1 MDVASAKWLS
11 ELGLDQDYSSSFF
24 HKSEMN
30 SLNQFGFIS
39 EEVATALG
47 EDYKQSF
54 SSESYSSYSTITT
67 KNPSNAASSGS
78 DYSVKDSQVSF
89 DRPPKQLKISGSP
102 SSQLILSFEN
112 SNSSP
117 TRPQRHVYGNFE
129 STLRP
134 KKEAASQ
141 IDHVPYF
148 SSVVT
153 KDHSVLNGDN
163 IDSAPKTSIKGTK
176 RSFSSMTRTPSH
188 AQEHIMAERRRR
200 EKLSQRFIALSAI
213 LPGLKKMDKASVLGD
228 AIKYVK
234 ELQER
239 MKTLEEQNK
248 KRTVESVV
256 FVKKSQLMISST
268 DDDTS
273 SSNDSHDSHSDEV
286 LLPEIEARVSEK
298 DVLIRIHCEKQKG
311 FMVKMLSEIEK
322 LHLSIVN
329 TSVLPFGNST
339 FDITVIA
346 QMENEF
352 NMTVKDLVKNLRQA
366 LLKFM

>member
-1 MDVASAKWLS
+1 
-11 ELGLDQDYSSSFF
+11 
-24 HKSEMN
+24 MN

-54 SSESYSSYSTITT
+54 SSESYSSYSTITN

-78 DYSVKDSQVSF
+78 DYSVKDSQASF

-117 TRPQRHVYGNFE
+117 TKPQQHVYGNFE

-141 IDHVPYF
+141 IDHVSYF

-153 KDHSVLNGDN
+153 KDHSVLKGDN

-213 LPGLKKMDKASVLGD
+213 LPGLKKVLF
-228 AIKYVK
+228 ISIII
-234 ELQER
+234 
-239 MKTLEEQNK
+239 
-248 KRTVESVV
+248 RTSIQY
-256 FVKKSQLMISST
+256 FSSPILIYIQI
-268 DDDTS
+268 
-273 SSNDSHDSHSDEV
+273 
-286 LLPEIEARVSEK
+286 LLWYFQSGW
-298 DVLIRIHCEKQKG
+298 DVLNFDLISVI
-311 FMVKMLSEIEK
+311 LSQFFFVFYFKE
-322 LHLSIVN
+322 
-329 TSVLPFGNST
+329 
-339 FDITVIA
+339 DIISY
-346 QMENEF
+346 
-352 NMTVKDLVKNLRQA
+352 L
-366 LLKFM
+366 